1 MDENNE
7 QNDTHSG
14 DALSAAEGALE
25 RLTVVAAA
33 DGVIL
38 LNGFEERDPTTF
50 AVVDGATDQAEAVHR
65 CLRLGAQ
72 AIGVLGS
79 SLDAELVDQRFEELA
94 GRFDSGVAD
103 AVDSITGS
111 MTTLLDES
119 DGALPAVLEAHRKSL
134 DDLLGTTFDPE
145 SKKSVLGAIDE
156 MLATARRDQAESI
169 RSLVSIEGEDSPLQ
183 KLKRAIVHD
192 VGELVRAVQISF
204 GELSEKIAKQKGYEE
219 AFDKSAAKGFDF
231 EEVVHEKIGPI
242 ATIHGDL
249 AERVGGEPGATGRKV
264 GDEVVKVNR
273 EDTNGREA
281 CFVIEAKKR
290 KLTMKDILSE
300 LDEALENRQALA
312 AIAVFSS
319 QDIAPT
325 KVPFQYWENKAIVA
339 LDEGEGTD
347 AALRLAYIWARWVVR
362 RQLSDIQADDLDL
375 ERVSNALDGARLALE
390 RLSTVKRAHT
400 NAVKQ
405 IEQAGDQVVMLV
417 DGVNEAIEI
426 VREEFG
432 FEVEGG

>member
-1 MDENNE
+1 MQENNT
-7 QNDTHSG
+7 QTDAPIG
-14 DALSAAEGALE
+14 DSQTPAEGTSV
-25 RLTVVAAA
+25 RPTVVTVT
-33 DGVIL
+33 DGVVFL
-38 LNGFEERDPTTF
+38 DGFEERDPTTVS
-50 AVVDGATDQAEAVHR
+50 VVESAPDQTEAVHR

-72 AIGVLGS
+72 AVGVLGS
-79 SLDAELVDQRFEELA
+79 SLDVELVDQRFEDLA
-94 GRFDSGVAD
+94 GRFDDGVKH
-103 AVDSITGS
+103 AVDSIAGS
-111 MTTLLDES
+111 MTSLLDDSE
-119 DGALPAVLEAHRKSL
+119 GALPAVLEAHRESL

-156 MLATARRDQAESI
+156 MLAAARRDQAESI

-192 VGELVRAVQISF
+192 VGELVQAVQTSF
-204 GELSEKIAKQKGYEE
+204 GELSDKIATQKGYEE

-231 EEVVHEKIGPI
+231 EEVVHGKIGPI

-290 KLTMKDILSE
+290 KMPMKDILSE

-362 RQLSDIQADDLDL
+362 RQLSDVQADDLDI

-400 NAVKQ
+400 NAVKM

-417 DGVNEAIEI
+417 DGVNEAIEV

-432 FEVEGG
+432 FEVDGG